1 MTIPIAQLVSCRVDL
16 YITTLTSL
24 APPPNPRTVF
34 SNLSIDFSMFE
45 GFQSLHSPEEAPLSI
60 NQDFG
65 ELEGAKTSTVTLH

>member
-1 MTIPIAQLVSCRVDL
+1 
-16 YITTLTSL
+16 
-24 APPPNPRTVF
+24 
-34 SNLSIDFSMFE
+34 MFE